1 MYYFIS
7 IYFFTLYYQK
17 RWYSDESAVLGL
29 SSLPFWKHHDRQ
41 WKEGDVEEHESW
53 RKSRVSSKSF
63 WGKNV
68 IIVYISIIW
77 QPFFKFQMKQIYH
90 RDFFTTLG
98 KMSEEKKT
106 QVLNRNDRPRRM
118 KLFKRKYNVNS
129 YLNLLCINYKFLL
142 ELFY

>member
-1 MYYFIS
+1 
-7 IYFFTLYYQK
+7 
-17 RWYSDESAVLGL
+17 
-29 SSLPFWKHHDRQ
+29 
-41 WKEGDVEEHESW
+41 
-53 RKSRVSSKSF
+53 
-63 WGKNV
+63 
-68 IIVYISIIW
+68 
-77 QPFFKFQMKQIYH
+77 MKQIYH